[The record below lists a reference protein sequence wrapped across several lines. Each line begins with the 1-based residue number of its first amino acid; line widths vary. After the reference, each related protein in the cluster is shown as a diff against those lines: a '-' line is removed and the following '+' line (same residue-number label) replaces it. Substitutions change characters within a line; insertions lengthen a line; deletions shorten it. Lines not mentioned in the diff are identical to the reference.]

1 MHMISEHTQANGQ
14 LLFSW
19 NVYHNF
25 SCDALFFSWQNKNI
39 QGVSKRTNYSFLLF
53 VILLHMKALL
63 YHMVN
68 TCDYT
73 ERDCDPF
80 FVVVAY
86 AESKTFW
93 TEHFCSLDYNFY
105 FLQYNGRKHME
116 LWLVSL
122 SIYFVFIIDQ
132 MLLQALNLRLAINI
146 LPDWISAWQLVPF
159 RSQWQCKLW

>member
-1 MHMISEHTQANGQ
+1 MISEHTHANGQ

-19 NVYHNF
+19 NADHNF
-25 SCDALFFSWQNKNI
+25 SHDALFFSWQKI
-39 QGVSKRTNYSFLLF
+39 TTRDDSKRQTILSYLF

-93 TEHFCSLDYNFY
+93 TEHFWSLD
-105 FLQYNGRKHME
+105 
-116 LWLVSL
+116 
-122 SIYFVFIIDQ
+122 
-132 MLLQALNLRLAINI
+132 
-146 LPDWISAWQLVPF
+146 
-159 RSQWQCKLW
+159 